1 MYFRGT
7 DRKKANEM
15 FVLTIPNIQQM
26 GEELS
31 DCQDCHTIGKEFI
44 ESNDKEEN
52 GNKSFEDKS
61 DSAKSELKS
70 TDIQVPTE
78 STEDEKLKAL
88 EEVLTQLEKDHSQLK
103 LRNILK
109 MPSFNKIQFKVRINC
124 QLQW

>member
-1 MYFRGT
+1 
-7 DRKKANEM
+7 
-15 FVLTIPNIQQM
+15 M
-26 GEELS
+26 GEALS
-31 DCQDCHTIGKEFI
+31 DCQDCHAIEKEFI

-70 TDIQVPTE
+70 TDIRVPTE

-124 QLQW
+124 QLRWSKL

>member
-1 MYFRGT
+1 MT
-7 DRKKANEM
+7 
-15 FVLTIPNIQQM
+15 THTNIQQM
-26 GEELS
+26 GEALS
-31 DCQDCHTIGKEFI
+31 DCQDCQANGKEFI
-44 ESNDKEEN
+44 ESNDEEEN

-61 DSAKSELKS
+61 DNAKSELKS
-70 TDIQVPTE
+70 TDIRVPTE

-124 QLQW
+124 QLQWSKL

>member
-1 MYFRGT
+1 
-7 DRKKANEM
+7 
-15 FVLTIPNIQQM
+15 M

-31 DCQDCHTIGKEFI
+31 DCQDCQTNGKEFI

-70 TDIQVPTE
+70 TDIRVPTE

>member
-1 MYFRGT
+1 M
-7 DRKKANEM
+7 E
-15 FVLTIPNIQQM
+15 
-26 GEELS
+26 EELS
-31 DCQDCHTIGKEFI
+31 DCQDCHAIGKEFI
-44 ESNDKEEN
+44 ESNYKEEN
-52 GNKSFEDKS
+52 GNKNFE
-61 DSAKSELKS
+61 AKSELKS
-70 TDIQVPTE
+70 TDIRVPTE